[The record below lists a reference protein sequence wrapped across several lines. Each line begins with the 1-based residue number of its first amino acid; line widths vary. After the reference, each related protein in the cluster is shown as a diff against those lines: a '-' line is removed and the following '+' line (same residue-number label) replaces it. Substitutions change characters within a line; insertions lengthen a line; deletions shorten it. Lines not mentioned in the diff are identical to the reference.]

1 MTCRDREKNNFPFTD
16 NTNEDCEGNYYS
28 TQCIIVSGIDGHEN
42 KPMND
47 LIEGLLDSITELESK
62 VRTLID
68 NVGFDGTVTSEEGK
82 KFKIIVDEEGNLL
95 TEEIT
100 DEE

>member
-28 TQCIIVSGIDGHEN
+28 TQCMIVNGNGEYEN
-42 KPMND
+42 KPLNK
-47 LIEGLLDSITELESK
+47 LIEDLLDKITELEAK

-82 KFKIIVDEEGNLL
+82 RFKIIVDEEGNLL
-95 TEEIT
+95 TDEIT